1 MYSRTPDI
9 WPDNWTVN
17 IFPLKSVH
25 TLTIVRNT
33 SLPPLGSQ
41 SLFTTVSAHN
51 SPFCACHNWWAW
63 ITIVAD
69 DPLDAIVTYRFLGMY
84 LIAVFGLYPCFPAN
98 IVVITICKG
107 GFSVLWLS
115 SFFVLQPRSNFV
127 RVRYKGWYCIL
138 PTHKILKNC
147 WKILI
152 TQFSQDTM

>member
-17 IFPLKSVH
+17 IFPWKSVH

-41 SLFTTVSAHN
+41 SLFTTVSARN

-63 ITIVAD
+63 ITIAAD
-69 DPLDAIVTYRFLGMY
+69 DAWRHRY
-84 LIAVFGLYPCFPAN
+84 LRISRHVLNCCVWIIPVFSCKYSCY
-98 IVVITICKG
+98 TIRKR

-115 SFFVLQPRSNFV
+115 SFFVLQPRSNPV
-127 RVRYKGWYCIL
+127 RVRYKGWYRIL
-138 PTHKILKNC
+138 TTHKIIKNC
-147 WKILI
+147 WKIQIL
-152 TQFSQDTM
+152 QSFQDTM